1 MKRILTRKSS
11 GVRHHLPHRT
21 RIKIPL
27 SHRSVETM
35 AAVKNELE
43 YIPGVK
49 DVQVNQRTGSVTID
63 HDERE
68 DTLELVGAA
77 LDNIAEELFN
87 QLALVEEIEFPGLS
101 IVAHGI
107 RKYLSRADEKVAAE
121 TNNVLDLKMLVPILF
136 FGAGVVK
143 TRMTSNWWGEVPAWV
158 LFYYA
163 YDSYMK
169 FHGAGYAETM
179 PVRVITSNGD
189 GHAQALPPES
199 KN

>member
-1 MKRILTRKSS
+1 MKRILTKKSS

-21 RIKIPL
+21 RIKIPI
-27 SHRSVETM
+27 SHRSEKTM
-35 AAVKNELE
+35 DAVKSELE

-49 DVQVNQRTGSVTID
+49 DVQVNQRTGSVTIE

-87 QLALVEEIEFPGLS
+87 QLAIVEEIEFPGLS

-107 RKYLSRADEKVAAE
+107 RKYLSRADEKVAVE

-136 FGAGVVK
+136 FGAGIVK

-169 FHGAGYAETM
+169 FHGAGFAEAL
-179 PVRVITSNGD
+179 PVRVINTNGD
-189 GHAQALPPES
+189 GHVQALPPES
-199 KN
+199 NN